1 MEILPVIASHAV
13 YGLIVWGIVVLL
25 RRFGALPRTRVLVG
39 FLVAGLVAGLVAMLA
54 WPADVA
60 VLLNLPGV
68 LLGDMV
74 YSGSIRLFGDP
85 SSPQAHY
92 TIPWLLRVPQVY
104 VLVSALVYGLVG
116 AIVQVVLNRQ
126 RK

>member
-1 MEILPVIASHAV
+1 MIASHAV

-25 RRFGALPRTRVLVG
+25 RRFGALPRARILLG

-85 SSPQAHY
+85 SSSQAHY

-104 VLVSALVYGLVG
+104 VLVSVLVYGLVG

-126 RK
+126 KK

>member
-1 MEILPVIASHAV
+1 MPVIASHAV
-13 YGLIVWGIVVLL
+13 YGLIAWGIVVLL
-25 RRFGALPRTRVLVG
+25 CRLQVLPNTRVLVG
-39 FLVAGLVAGLVAMLA
+39 CLVAGLVAGLVAMLA

-85 SSPQAHY
+85 SSSQAHY

-104 VLVSALVYGLVG
+104 VLVSILAYGLIG

-126 RK
+126 GK

>member
-68 LLGDMV
+68 TVVMMV
-74 YSGSIRLFGDP
+74 
-85 SSPQAHY
+85 A
-92 TIPWLLRVPQVY
+92 V
-104 VLVSALVYGLVG
+104 
-116 AIVQVVLNRQ
+116 
-126 RK
+126 

>member
-1 MEILPVIASHAV
+1 MVIAHVA
-13 YGLIVWGIVVLL
+13 YGLIVWGIVLLL
-25 RRFGALPRTRVLVG
+25 RRLQVLPRARILVG
-39 FLVAGLVAGLVAMLA
+39 FLVAGVVAGVASTWA

-68 LLGDMV
+68 LLGDLV
-74 YSGSIRLFGDP
+74 YSGSIMLFGDP
-85 SSPQAHY
+85 SSPQAHF

-104 VLVSALVYGLVG
+104 VLVSVLVYGLAG
-116 AIVQVVLNRQ
+116 FIVQVAVNRK